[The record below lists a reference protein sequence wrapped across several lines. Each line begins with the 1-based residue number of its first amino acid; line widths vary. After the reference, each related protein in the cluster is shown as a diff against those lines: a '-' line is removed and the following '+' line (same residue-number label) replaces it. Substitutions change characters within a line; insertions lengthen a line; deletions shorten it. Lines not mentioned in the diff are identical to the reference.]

1 MKQPSKE
8 DTLKKWAP
16 ILDSMGITGSKA
28 DWMSQYANA
37 HLDNETQRN
46 NKINQILESNTDDE
60 FPSLLPIA
68 MKISAQ
74 TIGLDLVPVQ
84 PMTGPGG
91 MSQKERERIE
101 AEVKGE
107 NRDGKID
114 ALIEGK
120 EYTEKKVEDHPDYK
134 PGSGGQL
141 FYMDYTY
148 GDNSEKEEE
157 SPILGRKKKKKS
169 NGSI

>member
-1 MKQPSKE
+1 MKENTKE

-16 ILDSMGITGSKA
+16 ILESMGMTGSKA

-120 EYTEKKVEDHPDYK
+120 DFKEMKPEDHPDWKQGNLY
-134 PGSGGQL
+134 
-141 FYMDYTY
+141 YMDYTY
-148 GDNSEKEEE
+148 DGDSTKNP
-157 SPILGRKKKKKS
+157 SPVRKLNK
-169 NGSI
+169 

>member
-1 MKQPSKE
+1 MKLPSKE

-16 ILDSMGITGSKA
+16 ILESMGMTGSKA

-37 HLDNETQRN
+37 HLDNETQ
-46 NKINQILESNTDDE
+46 ILESNTDNE

-74 TIGLDLVPVQ
+74 TIGMDIVPVQ
-84 PMTGPGG
+84 PMSAPLMG
-91 MSQKERERIE
+91 MSQEERERIE

-107 NRDGKID
+107 NREGKID

-120 EYTEKKVEDHPDYK
+120 EYTEKKVEEHPDYK
-134 PGSGGQL
+134 TGGL
-141 FYMDYTY
+141 FYIDYTY

-157 SPILGRKKKKKS
+157 SPILGRKKKRY
-169 NGSI
+169 G

>member
-1 MKQPSKE
+1 MKTPTQE
-8 DTLKKWAP
+8 EIMKKWAP
-16 ILDSMGITGSKA
+16 ILGSMGMTGS
-28 DWMSQYANA
+28 Q
-37 HLDNETQRN
+37 LDNLAQLAE
-46 NKINQILESNTDDE
+46 NQSNHILEETKSEE
-60 FPSLLPIA
+60 FPSLFPMA
-68 MKISAQ
+68 MKIAAQ
-74 TIGLDLVPVQ
+74 TIGQDLVSVQ

-91 MSQKERERIE
+91 MSQEERERIE

-120 EYTEKKVEDHPDYK
+120 EYTEKKVEQHPDYK

-148 GDNSEKEEE
+148 STHKKTRR
-157 SPILGRKKKKKS
+157 SKKKKK
-169 NGSI
+169 

>member
-1 MKQPSKE
+1 MKLPSKE
-8 DTLKKWAP
+8 DTLKKWGT
-16 ILDSMGITGSKA
+16 ILDSMGMTGSKA

-37 HLDNETQRN
+37 HIDNETQRN
-46 NKINQILESNTDDE
+46 NKIEQILESNTDDE

-68 MKISAQ
+68 MKISSQ
-74 TIGLDLVPVQ
+74 TIGLDIVSVK

-91 MSQKERERIE
+91 MSQEERERIE

-134 PGSGGQL
+134 SGGSQL
-141 FYMDYTY
+141 FYMDYSYDSSTHKKTRR
-148 GDNSEKEEE
+148 S
-157 SPILGRKKKKKS
+157 KKKKS

>member
-1 MKQPSKE
+1 MKLPSKE
-8 DTLKKWAP
+8 DTLKKWGP
-16 ILDSMGITGSKA
+16 ILDSMGMTGSKA

-37 HLDNETQRN
+37 HIDNETQRN
-46 NKINQILESNTDDE
+46 NKIEQILESNTDNE

-68 MKISAQ
+68 MKISAK

-84 PMTGPGG
+84 PMDGPGG
-91 MSQKERERIE
+91 MSQEERERIE

-120 EYTEKKVEDHPDYK
+120 EYTEKKVEEHPDYK
-134 PGSGGQL
+134 TGGL
-141 FYMDYTY
+141 FYIDYTY

-157 SPILGRKKKKKS
+157 SSIFGRKKKR
-169 NGSI
+169 

>member
-1 MKQPSKE
+1 MKLPSKE

-16 ILDSMGITGSKA
+16 ILESMGMTGSKA

-37 HLDNETQRN
+37 HIDKETQRN
-46 NKINQILESNTDDE
+46 NKIEQILESNTDNE

-74 TIGLDLVPVQ
+74 TIGMDIVPVK

-91 MSQKERERIE
+91 MSQEERERIE

-120 EYTEKKVEDHPDYK
+120 EYTEKKVEEHPDYK
-134 PGSGGQL
+134 SGGGQL
-141 FYMDYTY
+141 FYLDYTY
-148 GDNSEKEEE
+148 GDDNSEKEEE
-157 SPILGRKKKKKS
+157 SPILGRKKKK
-169 NGSI
+169 

>member
-8 DTLKKWAP
+8 ATLKKWAP

-46 NKINQILESNTDDE
+46 NKIEQILESNTDNE

-74 TIGLDLVPVQ
+74 TIGLDIVPVQ
-84 PMTGPGG
+84 PMDGPGG
-91 MSQKERERIE
+91 MSKEERERIE

-134 PGSGGQL
+134 SGGSQL
-141 FYMDYTY
+141 FYLDYTY
-148 GDNSEKEEE
+148 DDNSEKEEE
-157 SPILGRKKKKKS
+157 SSILGRKKKKS

>member
-1 MKQPSKE
+1 MNLPSKE
-8 DTLKKWAP
+8 DTLKKWGP
-16 ILDSMGITGSKA
+16 ILDSMGMTGSKA

-37 HLDNETQRN
+37 HIDNETQRN
-46 NKINQILESNTDDE
+46 NKIEQILESNTDNE

-91 MSQKERERIE
+91 MSKEERERIE
-101 AEVKGE
+101 AEIKQK

-114 ALIEGK
+114 SLIEGTEYK
-120 EYTEKKVEDHPDYK
+120 EEKLEEHSDYK
-134 PGSGGQL
+134 SGGGQL
-141 FYMDYTY
+141 FYLDYTY

-157 SPILGRKKKKKS
+157 SPILGRKKKR
-169 NGSI
+169 

>member
-8 DTLKKWAP
+8 DTLKKWEP

-37 HLDNETQRN
+37 HLDNETQRD
-46 NKINQILESNTDDE
+46 NKIEQILESNTDNE
-60 FPSLLPIA
+60 FPNLLPIA

-74 TIGLDLVPVQ
+74 TVGLDLVSVQ
-84 PMTGPGG
+84 PMSGPGG
-91 MSQKERERIE
+91 MSQQERERIE

-134 PGSGGQL
+134 SGGGQL
-141 FYMDYTY
+141 FYLDYTY

-157 SPILGRKKKKKS
+157 EESPILGRKKKK
-169 NGSI
+169 

>member
-1 MKQPSKE
+1 MNLPSKE

-16 ILDSMGITGSKA
+16 ILESMGMTGSKA
-28 DWMSQYANA
+28 DWMSQYASA
-37 HLDNETQRN
+37 HIDKETQRN
-46 NKINQILESNTDDE
+46 NKIEQILESNTDAE

-134 PGSGGQL
+134 SGGSPL
-141 FYMDYTY
+141 FYIDYTY
-148 GDNSEKEEE
+148 GDDNSEKEEE
-157 SPILGRKKKKKS
+157 SPILGRKKKK
-169 NGSI
+169 

>member
-1 MKQPSKE
+1 MKKTNKE
-8 DTLKKWAP
+8 DIMKKWAP

-46 NKINQILESNTDDE
+46 NKIEQILESNTDNE

-74 TIGLDLVPVQ
+74 TIGLDLVGVQ

-91 MSQKERERIE
+91 MSQEERERIE

-134 PGSGGQL
+134 SGGSQL
-141 FYMDYTY
+141 FYLDYTY
-148 GDNSEKEEE
+148 GDNSGKEEE
-157 SPILGRKKKKKS
+157 SPILGRKKKKS

>member
-8 DTLKKWAP
+8 DTLKKWGP
-16 ILDSMGITGSKA
+16 ILDSMGMTGSKA

-37 HLDNETQRN
+37 HIDNEKERD
-46 NKINQILESNTDDE
+46 NKINQILESNTDNE

-74 TIGLDLVPVQ
+74 TIGMDIVPVQ
-84 PMTGPGG
+84 PMSAPLMG
-91 MSQKERERIE
+91 MSQEEIERIE

-120 EYTEKKVEDHPDYK
+120 EYTEKKVEEHPYYK
-134 PGSGGQL
+134 TGGL
-141 FYMDYTY
+141 FYIDYTY
-148 GDNSEKEEE
+148 GDTPEKEEK
-157 SPILGRKKKKKS
+157 SPILGRKKNK
-169 NGSI
+169 

>member
-8 DTLKKWAP
+8 DTLKKWGP

-46 NKINQILESNTDDE
+46 NKIEQILESNTDDE

-68 MKISAQ
+68 MKISSQ
-74 TIGLDLVPVQ
+74 TIGLDIVSVK

-91 MSQKERERIE
+91 MSQEERERIE

-120 EYTEKKVEDHPDYK
+120 EYTEKKVEEHPDYK
-134 PGSGGQL
+134 TGGL
-141 FYMDYTY
+141 FYIDYTY
-148 GDNSEKEEE
+148 GDKSDKEEE
-157 SPILGRKKKKKS
+157 KWQYIKVLEFLSKK
-169 NGSI
+169 

>member
-1 MKQPSKE
+1 MKLPSKE

-16 ILDSMGITGSKA
+16 ILESMGMTGSKA

-37 HLDNETQRN
+37 HIDSEKERD
-46 NKINQILESNTDDE
+46 NKIDQILESNTDNE

-74 TIGLDLVPVQ
+74 TIGLDIVPVQ
-84 PMTGPGG
+84 PMSAPGG
-91 MSQKERERIE
+91 MSKEERERIE

-107 NRDGKID
+107 NREGKID

-120 EYTEKKVEDHPDYK
+120 EYKEKKVQDHPDYK
-134 PGSGGQL
+134 SGGSPL
-141 FYMDYTY
+141 FYIDYTY
-148 GDNSEKEEE
+148 GTEEE
-157 SPILGRKKKKKS
+157 EEEEKSSILGRKKKK
-169 NGSI
+169 NGGI